1 MSGVSGKSGTSAG
14 PVIFILAA
22 GEGTR
27 MQSQLPKVLH
37 KVLGRTLIEHVI
49 DTTNELNPSQL
60 VIVVG
65 AHRELVEEVVNKV
78 SPKAKIVVQ
87 EKRGGTGHAVRIA
100 LENVKVSAETPI
112 LVLAGDIPLIT
123 STTLLSLLDTH
134 VAEQNSATVLTAE
147 IDDPE
152 GYGRIVRDGSDGILR
167 IVEDRDATEIE
178 REITE
183 INSSVYVFN
192 SHDLVDSLSK
202 INNKNAQGEEY
213 LTDAIG
219 VLQST
224 GKRVEP
230 FIVEDFIE
238 ILGVNDRFQLS
249 ECTALLRDRIN
260 LHWMKNGVT
269 MIDPTTVWIDPTVS
283 LSQDVIIYPEVALA
297 GSTSVESGVV
307 IGARTTLINCEVKSG
322 AHIRDSY
329 CDGAQIGAEATVGPF
344 SYLRPG
350 TVLEKGV
357 KVGAYVEVKGSQ
369 IGAGSKVPH
378 LSYIGDATIGVGTN
392 IGAATVTVN
401 YDGVEKHQT
410 VIGDHVRIGS
420 DTMLVAPISIG
431 DGAYTAAGSVITEDV
446 PAGSMGVG
454 RARQRNILGWVLRK
468 RSGSDSARAAEKHAK

>member
-1 MSGVSGKSGTSAG
+1 MSRIPGASAG
-14 PVIFILAA
+14 PAIFILAA

-49 DTTNELNPSQL
+49 DAANDLNPSQL
-60 VIVVG
+60 VVVVG
-65 AHRELVEEVVNKV
+65 AHRELVEEVVSKV
-78 SPKAKIVVQ
+78 SPGAKIVVQ
-87 EKRGGTGHAVRIA
+87 EKRGGTGHAVRMA
-100 LENVKVSAETPI
+100 LESVKVSAETPI

-123 STTLLSLLDTH
+123 STTLQSLLETH
-134 VAEQNSATVLTAE
+134 VAEQNSATVLTAQ

-152 GYGRIVRDGSDGILR
+152 GYGRIVRDETDGILR

-183 INSSVYVFN
+183 INSSVYVFD
-192 SHDLVDSLSK
+192 STDLVDSLSK

-219 VLQST
+219 VLQSA

-230 FIVEDFIE
+230 VIVEDFIE

-260 LHWMKNGVT
+260 LHWMKSGVT

-283 LSQDVIIYPEVALA
+283 LSQDVVIYPEVALA
-297 GSTSVESGVV
+297 GNTSIESGVV

-322 AHIRDSY
+322 ANIRDSY
-329 CDGAQIGAEATVGPF
+329 CDGAKIGADATVGPF

-357 KVGAYVEVKGSQ
+357 KVGAYVEVKESQ

-420 DTMLVAPISIG
+420 DTMLVAPLSIG

-468 RSGSDSARAAEKHAK
+468 RSGSDSAKAAEKNAK

>member
-1 MSGVSGKSGTSAG
+1 MSVKSGASAG

-49 DTTNELNPSQL
+49 DATNELNPSQL

-65 AHRELVEEVVNKV
+65 AHREMVEEVVNKV
-78 SPKAKIVVQ
+78 SPNAKIVVQ

-100 LENVKVSAETPI
+100 LENVKVSVEVPI

-202 INNKNAQGEEY
+202 INSKNAQGEEY

-230 FIVEDFIE
+230 VIVEDFIE

-297 GSTSVESGVV
+297 GSTSVESGVT

-322 AHIRDSY
+322 ANIRDSY
-329 CDGAQIGAEATVGPF
+329 CDGAQIGADATVGPF

-401 YDGVEKHQT
+401 YDGVEKHHT

-420 DTMLVAPISIG
+420 DTMLVAPLSIG

-468 RSGSDSARAAEKHAK
+468 RSGSDSAKAAEKNAK

>member
-1 MSGVSGKSGTSAG
+1 MSGMSGSSAG

-27 MQSQLPKVLH
+27 MHSQLPKVLH

-49 DTTNELNPSQL
+49 DAANELNPSQL
-60 VIVVG
+60 VVVVG
-65 AHRELVEEVVNKV
+65 AHRELVEEVVSKV
-78 SPKAKIVVQ
+78 SPSAKIVVQ
-87 EKRGGTGHAVRIA
+87 EKRGGTGHAARIA
-100 LENVKVSAETPI
+100 LESVKVSAETPI

-123 STTLLSLLDTH
+123 SSTLQSLLDTH
-134 VAEQNSATVLTAE
+134 LAEQNSATVLTAQ

-152 GYGRIVRDGSDGILR
+152 GYGRIVRDENDGILR
-167 IVEDRDATEIE
+167 IVEDRDASEIE

-192 SHDLVDSLSK
+192 SDDLVDSLSK
-202 INNKNAQGEEY
+202 ISNKNVQGEEY

-219 VLQST
+219 VLQSA

-230 FIVEDFIE
+230 VVVEDFIE

-283 LSQDVIIYPEVALA
+283 LSQDVVIYPGVALA
-297 GSTSVESGVV
+297 GDTSIESGVV

-322 AHIRDSY
+322 ANIRESY

-350 TVLEKGV
+350 TVLQKGV
-357 KVGAYVEVKGSQ
+357 KVGAYVEVKESQ

-378 LSYIGDATIGVGTN
+378 LSYIGDTTIGVGTN

-401 YDGVEKHQT
+401 YDGLEKHQT

-420 DTMLVAPISIG
+420 DTMLVAPLSIG

-468 RSGSDSARAAEKHAK
+468 RSGSDSARAAEKKAK

>member
-1 MSGVSGKSGTSAG
+1 MSGISGASAG
-14 PVIFILAA
+14 PVILILAA

-49 DTTNELNPSQL
+49 DAANELNPSQL
-60 VIVVG
+60 VVVVG
-65 AHRELVEEVVNKV
+65 AHRELVEDVVGKV
-78 SPKAKIVVQ
+78 SPDAKIVVQ

-112 LVLAGDIPLIT
+112 LILAGDIPLIT
-123 STTLLSLLDTH
+123 STTLQSLLDTH
-134 VAEQNSATVLTAE
+134 LAEQNSATVLTAQ

-152 GYGRIVRDGSDGILR
+152 GYGRIVRDENDGILR
-167 IVEDRDATEIE
+167 IVEDRDASEIE

-183 INSSVYVFN
+183 VNSSVYVFN
-192 SHDLVDSLSK
+192 SDDLVDSLSK
-202 INNKNAQGEEY
+202 INNKNVQGEEY

-219 VLQST
+219 VLQSA

-230 FIVEDFIE
+230 VVVEDFIE

-283 LSQDVIIYPEVALA
+283 LSQDVVIYPEVALA
-297 GSTSVESGVV
+297 GSTSIETGVV

-322 AHIRDSY
+322 ANIRESY

-350 TVLEKGV
+350 TVLENGA
-357 KVGAYVEVKGSQ
+357 KVGAYVEIKESQ

-378 LSYIGDATIGVGTN
+378 LSYIGDTTIGVGTN

-420 DTMLVAPISIG
+420 DTMLVAPLSIG

-468 RSGSDSARAAEKHAK
+468 RSGSESARAAEKHAK

>member
-1 MSGVSGKSGTSAG
+1 MSGTPGKSAG
-14 PVIFILAA
+14 PAIFILAA

-49 DTTNELNPSQL
+49 DAANDLSPSQL
-60 VIVVG
+60 VVVVG
-65 AHRELVEEVVNKV
+65 AHRELVEEVVSKV
-78 SPKAKIVVQ
+78 SPGAKIVVQ
-87 EKRGGTGHAVRIA
+87 EKRSGTGHAVRIA
-100 LENVKVSAETPI
+100 LESVKVSAETPI
-112 LVLAGDIPLIT
+112 LVVAGDIPLIT
-123 STTLLSLLDTH
+123 STTLQSLLDTH
-134 VAEQNSATVLTAE
+134 VAEQNSATVLTAQ

-152 GYGRIVRDGSDGILR
+152 GYGRIVRDETDGILR

-178 REITE
+178 REINE
-183 INSSVYVFN
+183 INSSVYVFD
-192 SHDLVDSLSK
+192 STDLVDSLSK

-219 VLQST
+219 VLKSA
-224 GKRVEP
+224 GKRIEP
-230 FIVEDFIE
+230 VIVEDFIE

-260 LHWMKNGVT
+260 LHWMKSGVT

-283 LSQDVIIYPEVALA
+283 LSQDVVIYPEVALA
-297 GSTSVESGVV
+297 GNTSIESGVV

-322 AHIRDSY
+322 ANIRDSY
-329 CDGAQIGAEATVGPF
+329 CDGAQIGADTTVGPF

-357 KVGAYVEVKGSQ
+357 KVGAYVEVKESQ

-378 LSYIGDATIGVGTN
+378 LSYIGDTTIGVGTN

-420 DTMLVAPISIG
+420 DTMLVAPLSIG
-431 DGAYTAAGSVITEDV
+431 DGAYTAAGSVITDDV

-468 RSGSDSARAAEKHAK
+468 RSGSDSARAAEKNPK

>member
-1 MSGVSGKSGTSAG
+1 
-14 PVIFILAA
+14 
-22 GEGTR
+22 
-27 MQSQLPKVLH
+27 
-37 KVLGRTLIEHVI
+37 
-49 DTTNELNPSQL
+49 LN
-60 VIVVG
+60 
-65 AHRELVEEVVNKV
+65 
-78 SPKAKIVVQ
+78 
-87 EKRGGTGHAVRIA
+87 
-100 LENVKVSAETPI
+100 
-112 LVLAGDIPLIT
+112 
-123 STTLLSLLDTH
+123 
-134 VAEQNSATVLTAE
+134 
-147 IDDPE
+147 
-152 GYGRIVRDGSDGILR
+152 
-167 IVEDRDATEIE
+167 
-178 REITE
+178 
-183 INSSVYVFN
+183 
-192 SHDLVDSLSK
+192 K

-219 VLQST
+219 VLQSA

-230 FIVEDFIE
+230 VIVEDFIE

-260 LHWMKNGVT
+260 LHWMKSGVT

-283 LSQDVIIYPEVALA
+283 LSQDVVIYPEVALA
-297 GSTSVESGVV
+297 GNTSIESGVV

-322 AHIRDSY
+322 ANIRDSY
-329 CDGAQIGAEATVGPF
+329 CDGPF

-357 KVGAYVEVKGSQ
+357 KVGAYVEVKESQ

-420 DTMLVAPISIG
+420 DTMLVAPLSIG

-468 RSGSDSARAAEKHAK
+468 RSGSDSAKAAEKNAK

>member
-1 MSGVSGKSGTSAG
+1 MSGISGASAG
-14 PVIFILAA
+14 PVILILAA

-49 DTTNELNPSQL
+49 DAANELNPSQL
-60 VIVVG
+60 VVVVG
-65 AHRELVEEVVNKV
+65 AYRELVEDVVGKV
-78 SPKAKIVVQ
+78 SPGAKIVVQ
-87 EKRGGTGHAVRIA
+87 EKRSGTGHAVRIA
-100 LENVKVSAETPI
+100 LENVKVSTETPI

-134 VAEQNSATVLTAE
+134 VAERNSATVLTAE

-192 SHDLVDSLSK
+192 SDDLVDSLSK

-219 VLQST
+219 VLQSA

-230 FIVEDFIE
+230 VIVEDFIE

-260 LHWMKNGVT
+260 LHWMKSGVT

-283 LSQDVIIYPEVALA
+283 LSQDVVIYPEVALA
-297 GSTSVESGVV
+297 GNTSIESGVT

-322 AHIRDSY
+322 ANIRDSY
-329 CDGAQIGAEATVGPF
+329 CDGAQIGADATVGPF

-350 TVLEKGV
+350 TILEKGV
-357 KVGAYVEVKGSQ
+357 KVGAYVEVKESQ
-369 IGAGSKVPH
+369 VGAGSKVPH
-378 LSYIGDATIGVGTN
+378 LSYIGDTKIGVGTN

-420 DTMLVAPISIG
+420 DTMLVAPLSIG

-468 RSGSDSARAAEKHAK
+468 RSGSDSAKAAEKNAK

>member
-1 MSGVSGKSGTSAG
+1 MSGISGASAG
-14 PVIFILAA
+14 PVILILAA

-49 DTTNELNPSQL
+49 DAANELNPSQL
-60 VIVVG
+60 VVVVG
-65 AHRELVEEVVNKV
+65 AHRELVEEVVTKV
-78 SPKAKIVVQ
+78 SPGAKIVVQ
-87 EKRGGTGHAVRIA
+87 EKRSGTGHAVRIA
-100 LENVKVSAETPI
+100 LENVKVSTETPI

-192 SHDLVDSLSK
+192 SDDLVDSLSK

-219 VLQST
+219 VLQSA

-230 FIVEDFIE
+230 VIVEDFIE

-260 LHWMKNGVT
+260 LHWMKSGVT

-283 LSQDVIIYPEVALA
+283 LSQDVVIYPEVALA
-297 GSTSVESGVV
+297 GNTSIESGVT

-322 AHIRDSY
+322 ANIRDSY
-329 CDGAQIGAEATVGPF
+329 CDGAQIGADATVGPF

-350 TVLEKGV
+350 TILEKGV
-357 KVGAYVEVKGSQ
+357 KVGAYVEVKESQ

-378 LSYIGDATIGVGTN
+378 LSYIGDTKIGVGTN

-420 DTMLVAPISIG
+420 DTMLVAPLSIG

-468 RSGSDSARAAEKHAK
+468 RSGSDSAKAAEKNAK